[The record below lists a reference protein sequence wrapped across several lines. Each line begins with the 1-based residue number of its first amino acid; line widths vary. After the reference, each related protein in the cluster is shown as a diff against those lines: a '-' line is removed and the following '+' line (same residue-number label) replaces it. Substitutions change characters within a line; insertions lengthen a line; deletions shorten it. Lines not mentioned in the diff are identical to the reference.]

1 MASEAL
7 DIKTLTTLVMATP
20 KTDVT
25 QSIGRI
31 LRTKHIQPLVVDIV
45 DNHDLFQNQWNK
57 RLTYYM
63 KENYQVYHS
72 DSKNYGNYELL
83 YEPGQKKQIKPKKDP
98 LKGKCL
104 IKIPGV
110 NC

>member
-1 MASEAL
+1 MIAL

-31 LRTKHIQPLVVDIV
+31 LRTKHIQPLVIDIV
-45 DNHDLFQNQWNK
+45 DNHELFQNQWKK

-72 DSKNYGNYELL
+72 DSRHYGEYSVL
-83 YEPGQKKQIKPKKDP
+83 YEPGQKKEIKPKKDP
-98 LKGKCL
+98 MKGKCL
-104 IKIPGV
+104 INVFHINK
-110 NC
+110 N

>member
-1 MASEAL
+1 
-7 DIKTLTTLVMATP
+7 MATP

-25 QSIGRI
+25 QSVGRI
-31 LRTKHIQPLVVDIV
+31 LRTKHIQPLVIDIV

-72 DSKNYGNYELL
+72 DSKNYSIYETL
-83 YEPGQKKQIKPKKDP
+83 YEPGQKKQIKP
-98 LKGKCL
+98 
-104 IKIPGV
+104 IRR
-110 NC
+110 